1 MNDPSDADAARRRPS
16 PSVHIIGAIVVSALV
31 LGAFGA
37 VSVML
42 FLHTIPTESK
52 DIANVMFGYLGGMA
66 TSVVAFWVGSSLS
79 SQRKDATIA
88 DIAKGP

>member
-1 MNDPSDADAARRRPS
+1 MMKGS
-16 PSVHIIGAIVVSALV
+16 PSVHIVGAIVVSALV

-42 FLHTIPTESK
+42 FLHAIPTESK